1 MDGVDEILDP
11 PLIVNRSSI
20 SASPSL
26 VHIIV
31 SASLTQTNRHHYPA
45 CPSIPAAVRREV
57 ERVRHG
63 KKSQKSKG
71 SAGNYWIESCTN
83 HLHMVDGHD
92 GRSGIFF
99 EGTEHAGMVDNAK
112 KTKASRARG
121 RPKKGTS
128 TSASTSTNEGADGS
142 SSTGKKK
149 GSSSTGGQIKRAI
162 QSRFSRK
169 GSSSSSSTGE
179 VGGAAPTAIPL
190 SRPTLAAL
198 PPSRR
203 HSTGGVMNVNVNPPQ
218 HLFLSH
224 QHAHNPSYDPAAVE
238 MVGSAMPTMEPA
250 ASSMP
255 PIPMPMNHMNP
266 MPMNSMP
273 LPTPTISMMPTVPG
287 GIPYGNNSGGMAR
300 QDPVAAAPTFQAG
313 MTGHVTGGG
322 EHRRA
327 SLPTTADGGSSSFSL
342 DLFEP
347 RPLRED
353 GRGFVDEQAADPA
366 ASAYYGSAP
375 LPPTPPPAGGTGGS
389 TGRADYTTPTK
400 NDPSFQTEYGFMGI
414 NDVVKGHEE
423 KAGAYRDRRSSCA
436 SRGSGSTFPN
446 SGSKRGL
453 TSDDGDSIGTNE
465 FEPPRRR
472 PSYNS
477 SIASDDLDD
486 LRALDLEQDYDDFD
500 TEFATGAPSK
510 GGGVASPVTHHASQ
524 PPAVFS
530 YPAGTMPAAHS
541 AGIDTTFAGA
551 VADGA
556 TANTTSNDVE
566 AQFIGGRVERNDSN
580 VSDSSSLGKALQH
593 LEEVFTA
600 DFPEAGGGGPP
611 NEGPLAG

>member
-1 MDGVDEILDP
+1 
-11 PLIVNRSSI
+11 
-20 SASPSL
+20 
-26 VHIIV
+26 
-31 SASLTQTNRHHYPA
+31 
-45 CPSIPAAVRREV
+45 
-57 ERVRHG
+57 VRHG

-71 SAGNYWIESCTN
+71 SAGNYWIESCAN
-83 HLHMVDGHD
+83 HLHMVDGHG

-99 EGTEHAGMVDNAK
+99 EGTEHAGMVDGPK
-112 KTKASRARG
+112 KTKGSRARG
-121 RPKKGTS
+121 RAKNS
-128 TSASTSTNEGADGS
+128 TSASTSTSTNGGADGS
-142 SSTGKKK
+142 SRTGKKK
-149 GSSSTGGQIKRAI
+149 GSSSTGAGQLKRAI

-169 GSSSSSSTGE
+169 GSSSSSAVGE
-179 VGGAAPTAIPL
+179 ADAPATAEPL
-190 SRPTLAAL
+190 SQPTLAAL
-198 PPSRR
+198 PSSRR

-218 HLFLSH
+218 HLFQSH
-224 QHAHNPSYDPAAVE
+224 QHAYNPSYNPAAVE

-255 PIPMPMNHMNP
+255 PIPMHMDHMHP
-266 MPMNSMP
+266 MPMDNMPP
-273 LPTPTISMMPTVPG
+273 LPTPTMNVISMMPTVPG
-287 GIPYGNNSGGMAR
+287 GIPYGNSSGGMAR
-300 QDPVAAAPTFQAG
+300 QDPVAAAPMFQAG

-327 SLPTTADGGSSSFSL
+327 SLPTTAGGGSSSFSL

-389 TGRADYTTPTK
+389 SVAADYTVPTK
-400 NDPSFQTEYGFMGI
+400 TDPLFQPEYGFMGI

-423 KAGAYRDRRSSCA
+423 SKAGAYRDRRSSWA

-453 TSDDGDSIGTNE
+453 TSDDGDSVGTNE

-472 PSYNS
+472 TSYTS

-486 LRALDLEQDYDDFD
+486 LRALDLEQDDDAFD
-500 TEFATGAPSK
+500 AEFASGAPSK
-510 GGGVASPVTHHASQ
+510 GGVAPPVTHHVYQ

-530 YPAGTMPAAHS
+530 YPAGAMPAAHS
-541 AGIDTTFAGA
+541 TGIDTTFAGA

-556 TANTTSNDVE
+556 TANTTSNDV
-566 AQFIGGRVERNDSN
+566 AAPFIGGRVERNDSN
-580 VSDSSSLGKALQH
+580 VSDSSSLDKALQH
-593 LEEVFTA
+593 LEEVFTT
-600 DFPEAGGGGPP
+600 DFAEAGGGNRP